1 MTTTPATVDSDPPHG
16 ILLEVVNSWM
26 DAWNEADAERR
37 RELVSRSFVAHG
49 RYADPFLAVEGTEA
63 IADSLGQLRELFPG
77 HFVRRKSGV
86 EAHFGRIRYA
96 WELLDP
102 LGSVVTD
109 GVDVAELA
117 QDGRFQHLVGW
128 VGQVVAVDLERG
140 PRSSS

>member
-1 MTTTPATVDSDPPHG
+1 MTNTPTTAATSPPHG
-16 ILLEVVNSWM
+16 TLLDVVNSWM

-37 RELVSRSFVAHG
+37 RELVLRSFAAHG

-63 IADSLGQLRELFPG
+63 IADSLGQLRDLFPG

-102 LGSVVTD
+102 RGSVVTD

-117 QDGRFQHLVGW
+117 RDGRFQHLVGW
-128 VGQVVAVDLERG
+128 VGQVVALDLER
-140 PRSSS
+140 PQPATS